1 MSGRRPRKTKRQP
14 IDSPTTPA
22 IAGPMTPGRIQAVD
36 SVANI
41 RGRTLSGSERPIA
54 T

>member
-1 MSGRRPRKTKRQP
+1 
-14 IDSPTTPA
+14 
-22 IAGPMTPGRIQAVD
+22 MTPGRTQAVD

-41 RGRTLSGSERPIA
+41 RGRSDSGSVRPIA

>member
-1 MSGRRPRKTKRQP
+1 M
-14 IDSPTTPA
+14 TPA
-22 IAGPMTPGRIQAVD
+22 RAGPSTPGSTQAVD

-41 RGRTLSGSERPIA
+41 RGLSRSGRLRPMA